1 MVYFAEVNQSPTP
14 YSMLQHIGAV
24 PNQKLVP
31 RLSQILAN
39 NIDNGTRGIG
49 LRIYKRFCL

>member
-1 MVYFAEVNQSPTP
+1 MVYFAEVNQAPTP
-14 YSMLQHIGAV
+14 YSMLQHIGGV

-49 LRIYKRFCL
+49 LRIYKRFFL

>member
-1 MVYFAEVNQSPTP
+1 MVYFAEVNQAPTP
-14 YSMLQHIGAV
+14 YSMLQHIGGV